1 MGSQFPFVSVLTPFY
16 NTQDYLAECIESV
29 LQQTYDNWEY
39 VLVNNCS
46 TDRSVEIVE
55 HYVQLHPDKLRLEH
69 NKTLVPQ
76 VQNYNG
82 ALQLISPD
90 SKYCKIVQADDFL
103 FPECLR
109 LMVETAEQDPTIGIV
124 GSYSL
129 EGRRVS
135 FDGLPYPSRFVTGTA
150 VGRLFFLQG
159 LYLFGSAT
167 QLLLRSDLIRA
178 RTPFYDEAY
187 IPFEDAAVAFELLT
201 QCNFG
206 FVHQVLTFTR
216 RDNPSMM
223 GAITNLDYVEPFNL
237 MMLRGFGRNYMNS
250 GEYED
255 QLRKNERIYAD
266 LLVNRAI
273 CLRGRDFWDFHQGM
287 LKRMGYSL
295 KLPRVWRLLLL
306 GLSTSLFDPKSAGNF
321 VCGFQRLG
329 RKAKRLVKR
338 VLLPGSSMKR
348 MASLKKGT

>member
-1 MGSQFPFVSVLTPFY
+1 
-16 NTQDYLAECIESV
+16 
-29 LQQTYDNWEY
+29 
-39 VLVNNCS
+39 
-46 TDRSVEIVE
+46 
-55 HYVQLHPDKLRLEH
+55 
-69 NKTLVPQ
+69 
-76 VQNYNG
+76 
-82 ALQLISPD
+82 
-90 SKYCKIVQADDFL
+90 
-103 FPECLR
+103 
-109 LMVETAEQDPTIGIV
+109 
-124 GSYSL
+124 
-129 EGRRVS
+129 
-135 FDGLPYPSRFVTGTA
+135 
-150 VGRLFFLQG
+150 
-159 LYLFGSAT
+159 
-167 QLLLRSDLIRA
+167 
-178 RTPFYDEAY
+178 
-187 IPFEDAAVAFELLT
+187 
-201 QCNFG
+201 
-206 FVHQVLTFTR
+206 
-216 RDNPSMM
+216 MM

-237 MMLRGFGRNYMNS
+237 MMLRGFGRNYLNS

-329 RKAKRLVKR
+329 RKAKQLVKR